1 MSPSLSVVMLGASGA
16 VGSQVLARLLKMP
29 QVQSVTLLGRRPI
42 ADVTSGVV
50 RQFTVDVLDPDSYRH
65 LLRGHDAAVCTL
77 GVGQPSKMSREE
89 FTRIDKDAVLH
100 FAGAC
105 KDAAVEHFQLLSSVG
120 ANAASRS
127 FYLSSKGKLQDA
139 LLALN
144 FQRVSIFQPS
154 MILTPTNRYGVS
166 QAMIL
171 MLWPMLNPLLP
182 GSSRKYRGIR
192 VETLGAAMANN
203 LLTSGPPVEIL
214 QWDQFIELVP

>member
-29 QVQSVTLLGRRPI
+29 QVQSVTVLGRRPI

-65 LLRGHDAAVCTL
+65 LLRGHDAAVW
-77 GVGQPSKMSREE
+77 QPSKMSREE

-105 KDAAVEHFQLLSSVG
+105 KDAAVAHFQLLSSVG

-154 MILTPTNRYGVS
+154 MILTPTNRYGIS

-203 LLTSGPPVEIL
+203 LLTSGPLVEIL
-214 QWDQFIELVP
+214 QWDQFIELAP

>member
-29 QVQSVTLLGRRPI
+29 QVQSVTVLGRRPI
-42 ADVTSGVV
+42 ADVGSGIV
-50 RQFTVDVLDPDSYRH
+50 RQFTVDVLDQDSYRH

-154 MILTPTNRYGVS
+154 MILTPTNRYGIS

-214 QWDQFIELVP
+214 QWDQFIELAP